1 MVADE
6 PARPMEWVAYQWRP
20 GTDPDPRPLRDLT
33 ESEGHVLLLERGWTL
48 ELSCDDDAIW
58 VAAAAADGG
67 APATARLE
75 TPRWWLPSRS
85 GRALA
90 IAEELATALATKVE
104 GVP

>member
-1 MVADE
+1 MTDRSGSV
-6 PARPMEWVAYQWRP
+6 PLSRPQ
-20 GTDPDPRPLRDLT
+20 
-33 ESEGHVLLLERGWTL
+33 SEMLAHVEALLGRHPKLLSLLERGWTL

-90 IAEELATALATKVE
+90 IAEELATALATKVD